1 MKIKGAEMI
10 NISKLTWF
18 TVDHLDVINTNVSLI
33 RTSDSTNNTE
43 VEVFSDAKGYLC
55 LLPSENGDFVSLLR
69 FGNTRTGNFKL

>member
-43 VEVFSDAKGYLC
+43 VEVFSDAKRDLC
-55 LLPSENGDFVSLLR
+55 LLPSDN
-69 FGNTRTGNFKL
+69 